1 MRTILLLA
9 VLGAGCATTGKAK
22 FLTDD
27 QLKFDATRYPDD
39 AAVVLF
45 RSDSTELMAGSGSDL
60 TRSTR
65 HEVTAVLGEGGF
77 ELAEVKIPLWG
88 SSTLTAFNARVVQ
101 PDGTQQLFDG
111 AQLLSDSSGQGE
123 RDLNAKFFRF
133 PDVRVGSV
141 LEYQWAI
148 EWPFLVSADEQ
159 DTLGPFPVR
168 HYEFELLASQKLVM
182 GTIEFKGGSPIAVR
196 MKGDGRHQVT
206 FQLNDLPPRRKA
218 DFSPHWT
225 FTEPRWAWRAVAY
238 RVPGFTYDWLRTW
251 SDVVEGRGVAF
262 FIDGK
267 LEQGLTEPLN
277 VSDCADVKCK
287 VERAM
292 SLLVERT
299 TTRGIRWSRE
309 EKLSSAL
316 ASGKASVVERA
327 LLLKFL
333 LAREGLDVWLGYG
346 TGRLSQQV
354 AADFPRLSQF
364 DHLFVHLPAQ
374 PGVEQAV
381 TLDAS
386 CDYCGYGQLPEH
398 FQRTQVYVFKTKS
411 VLTEAETVGRWITAV
426 EAAPPSTDFLVSHRA
441 SLHTDGTVSD
451 LVTVSATGHL
461 AGAHAERQRS
471 STARKARESEQGV
484 FATVSPLA
492 NVESVKWKECNEKAC
507 SWETA
512 VSFPREASA
521 DGPRWLV
528 PTTVLRPLWEGLF
541 ESSTRDLDVHF
552 TDQENV
558 EEIYELTVPEGLE
571 LVEVPQPLSVKLDG
585 LEVEVNYKKTPRGVE
600 LRRKIAHGVGA
611 LGKAG
616 YPELREAVE
625 TFRRGRREVL
635 VFAPKTAPAKP

>member
-1 MRTILLLA
+1 MRTLLLLA
-9 VLGAGCATTGKAK
+9 VLGAGCATTGKAN
-22 FLTDD
+22 FVEDELI
-27 QLKFDATRYPDD
+27 KFDATRYPDD

-45 RSDSTELMAGSGSDL
+45 RSDSTELMAKSVDL

-88 SSTLTAFNARVVQ
+88 KCTLTSFSARVVQ
-101 PDGTQQLFDG
+101 PDGTQQIFDG
-111 AQLLSDSSGQGE
+111 TQLLSDGSGQGE

-148 EWPFLVSADEQ
+148 EWPFLISADEQ

-182 GTIEFKGGSPIAVR
+182 GTIEFKGGAPIAVR

-206 FQLNDLPPRRKA
+206 FELNDLPPRRKA

-251 SDVVEGRGVAF
+251 SDVVENKGVAF
-262 FIDGK
+262 FVEGK

-277 VSDCADVKCK
+277 VSGCADVKCK

-292 SLLVERT
+292 ALLVERT
-299 TTRGIRWSRE
+299 TTSGVPWNRE

-346 TGRLSQQV
+346 TARLSQQI
-354 AADFPRLSQF
+354 ASDFPRLSQF

-386 CDYCGYGQLPEH
+386 CAYCGYGQLPEH
-398 FQRTQVYVFKTKS
+398 FQRTQVYVFKTES
-411 VLTEAETVGRWITAV
+411 VLTEAQTVGRWITAV
-426 EAAPPSTDFLVSHRA
+426 EAAPPSTDFVVSHRA
-441 SLHTDGTVSD
+441 QLHTDGTVSD

-461 AGAHAERQRS
+461 ALVHAERQRS
-471 STARKARESEQGV
+471 STAKESRESEQGV
-484 FATVSPLA
+484 FSTVSPLA
-492 NVESVKWKECNEKAC
+492 NVENVKWKECSAKVC
-507 SWETA
+507 SWETT

-552 TDQENV
+552 VDQENV
-558 EEIYELTVPEGLE
+558 QEIYELTVPEGLE
-571 LVEVPQPLSVKLDG
+571 LVEVPKPLFVKLDG

-600 LRRKIAHGVGA
+600 LRRKISHGVGA
-611 LGKAG
+611 LAKAG
-616 YPELREAVE
+616 YPQLREAVE
-625 TFRRGRREVL
+625 TFRRGRRELL
-635 VFAPKTAPAKP
+635 VFAPKALTSQ